1 MSPPTPNARSVLTLG
16 ALLLL
21 LSARPAS
28 AGLGCENLSGPD
40 CGNEV
45 GDARCAAD
53 FDCIDTGNNGC
64 QCRPRICCKCET
76 EPGTTNS
83 GGGCDLPCT
92 QTGIGFLVCV
102 GACVAIDELT
112 QDSCN
117 LKVVNQ
123 ALCADGSCPTTG
135 CCSFNEQSQATTSGP
150 APADL
155 CVETDEA
162 SCDLVSGQ
170 FVADGSCAG
179 GLSGTCVSPTPTSTA
194 THTPTATATATSTAT
209 NTATATGTS
218 TRTPQPNGADCTS
231 GTECASTFCVDD
243 VCCNSACAGP
253 FDTCDAPPE
262 PGVCVQVAPAPPVS
276 RRGLFTGLALLTL
289 IGAAALWH
297 QRRDLRGSNA

>member
-1 MSPPTPNARSVLTLG
+1 MLLRTPICRTILTLG
-16 ALLLL
+16 ALLLT
-21 LSARPAS
+21 LSAQPAS
-28 AGLGCENLSGPD
+28 AGLSCNNLSGPD
-40 CGNEV
+40 CGNEL
-45 GDARCAAD
+45 GDERCAAD

-76 EPGTTNS
+76 APGTANT

-123 ALCADGSCPTTG
+123 ALCADGNCPTTG
-135 CCSFNEQSQATTSGP
+135 CCGFNEQNQATTSGP
-150 APADL
+150 APSDL

-162 SCDLVSGQ
+162 SCDLVFGQ
-170 FVADGSCAG
+170 FVAGGSCAG
-179 GLSGTCVSPTPTSTA
+179 GLDGNCVSPTPTSTA
-194 THTPTATATATSTAT
+194 THTPTATATATGTA
-209 NTATATGTS
+209 

-243 VCCNSACAGP
+243 VCCNSACSGP